1 MAVVWRVESGAD
13 GGSHM
18 SIGPVEYMI
27 VAFPG
32 NKFKG
37 EIVPALKELVET
49 GTIRIIDLA
58 FVMKDADGAVGTAE
72 LADLD
77 SNVYKA
83 FDALSPETMGLLNQ
97 DDLAAA
103 GEELDPNSSAA
114 LLVWE
119 DVWATKLRDAI
130 VNANGELLD
139 LERVPYE
146 VVQAAV
152 DFAEAN
158 Q

>member
-1 MAVVWRVESGAD
+1 
-13 GGSHM
+13 
-18 SIGPVEYMI
+18 
-27 VAFPG
+27 
-32 NKFKG
+32 
-37 EIVPALKELVET
+37 LVDA

-58 FVMKDADGAVGTAE
+58 FVVKDADGAVGTAE

-77 SNVYKA
+77 SDVFKA

-130 VNANGELLD
+130 VNAKGELLD

>member
-1 MAVVWRVESGAD
+1 MPGAGRRSD
-13 GGSHM
+13 AERGNRM

-32 NKFKG
+32 NKFRG
-37 EIVPALKELVET
+37 EIVPALKELVDA

-58 FVMKDADGAVGTAE
+58 FVMKDADGAVVTAE
-72 LADLD
+72 MADLD
-77 SNVYKA
+77 SEVFKA

-103 GEELDPNSSAA
+103 GEELEPNSSAA

-130 VNANGELLD
+130 VNAKGELLD